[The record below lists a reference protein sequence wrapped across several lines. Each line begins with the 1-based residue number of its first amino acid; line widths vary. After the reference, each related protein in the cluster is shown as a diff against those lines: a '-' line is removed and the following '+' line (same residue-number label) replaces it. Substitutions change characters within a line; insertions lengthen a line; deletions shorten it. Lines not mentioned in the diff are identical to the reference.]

1 MLLILVLSIDP
12 FVVHLADVG
21 LILVAQLVHSADEIV
36 PLIGQVL
43 QLLVEGDLVLPVLDL
58 FAAQVLQFRL
68 KVSNP
73 TPSRLVISLQPLQI
87 VRLANQV

>member
-12 FVVHLADVG
+12 FVVHLADIG
-21 LILVAQLVHSADEIV
+21 LILVAQLIHSADEIV
-36 PLIGQVL
+36 PLISQVL
-43 QLLVEGDLVLPVLDL
+43 QLLVEGNLVLPVLDL

-73 TPSRLVISLQPLQI
+73 TSSSLVISF
-87 VRLANQV
+87 